1 MPMYGAF
8 TAPILGMLAQTSAFG
23 SISQN
28 ISNMNT
34 GGYKAHD
41 TKFSTIL
48 ATTYSNNRDI
58 GGLTANTR
66 NFIEQQGRIISSTN
80 NLDLAISGK
89 GLYILNT
96 ESDGSGDTFYTR
108 DGGFSVN
115 AGDEATDADNNT
127 YNESYITDKNGYF
140 LQGWVADGTGEV
152 TPSSTTSSLRIDS
165 QAFNTGGAADAA
177 ASTTASIAANLPAT
191 TSIDGTYTTKGSVF
205 DSAGTSQSLELVWER
220 NEASQEWDLWVVPDG
235 STFNQIKFTDYPSN
249 TTEASPT
256 ATYTFSSTGG
266 LPDNTT
272 TTVSYTAS
280 DSTAVSFTLD
290 VSDITS
296 IGSEFLYFDFQKDG
310 RTAGVLDS
318 FKFDESGKIIGR
330 FTNGL
335 EETLYKIPL
344 ATFANADTLDRFQ
357 GNLFQESTTSGT
369 STLIEVRANN
379 ADVDIFHEFAHF
391 IPFAHELS
399 NTNLQNEFTHMIMS
413 QQAYNSSATVFKS
426 LDEMTRQAANLKT

>member
-127 YNESYITDKNGYF
+127 
-140 LQGWVADGTGEV
+140 
-152 TPSSTTSSLRIDS
+152 
-165 QAFNTGGAADAA
+165 
-177 ASTTASIAANLPAT
+177 
-191 TSIDGTYTTKGSVF
+191 
-205 DSAGTSQSLELVWER
+205 
-220 NEASQEWDLWVVPDG
+220 
-235 STFNQIKFTDYPSN
+235 
-249 TTEASPT
+249 
-256 ATYTFSSTGG
+256 
-266 LPDNTT
+266 
-272 TTVSYTAS
+272 
-280 DSTAVSFTLD
+280 
-290 VSDITS
+290 
-296 IGSEFLYFDFQKDG
+296 
-310 RTAGVLDS
+310 
-318 FKFDESGKIIGR
+318 
-330 FTNGL
+330 
-335 EETLYKIPL
+335 
-344 ATFANADTLDRFQ
+344 
-357 GNLFQESTTSGT
+357 
-369 STLIEVRANN
+369 
-379 ADVDIFHEFAHF
+379 
-391 IPFAHELS
+391 
-399 NTNLQNEFTHMIMS
+399 
-413 QQAYNSSATVFKS
+413 
-426 LDEMTRQAANLKT
+426 